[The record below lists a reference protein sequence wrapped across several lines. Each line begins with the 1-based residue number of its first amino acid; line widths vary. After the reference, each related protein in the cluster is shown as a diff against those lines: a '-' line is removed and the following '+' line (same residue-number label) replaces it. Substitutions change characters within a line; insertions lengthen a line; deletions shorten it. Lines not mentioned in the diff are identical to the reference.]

1 MKFHAQ
7 SCATADL
14 PEETAEGGETQ
25 QGDLREFAGE
35 SVQQLGEQTDLQACE
50 DALLGPRQGYHR
62 LPEPGG

>member
-1 MKFHAQ
+1 MEFHAQ
-7 SCATADL
+7 SCAAADL

-50 DALLGPRQGYHR
+50 DALLGPR
-62 LPEPGG
+62 